1 MQLVQQSLCQPG
13 TRKDYARDTA
23 ERLSIKFCGQIL
35 WADFAGRFCRL
46 NFEISRIL

>member
-1 MQLVQQSLCQPG
+1 MQLVQQSLCQLG

-35 WADFAGRFCRL
+35 RAG
-46 NFEISRIL
+46 SAG